1 VRVII
6 MQLVISPDGTT
17 RCLYGEAIDL
27 PTLGQVTINRG
38 SHVEPDD
45 QGQWWADMAP
55 VSGPRLGPHTRRS
68 EALQAE
74 VAWLEA
80 NWLGPA
86 G

>member
-1 VRVII
+1 
-6 MQLVISPDGTT
+6 MLLVITPDGTT

-27 PTLGQVTINRG
+27 HTLGLVTIARG

-55 VSGPRLGPHTRRS
+55 RDGPRLGPYARRS

-80 NWLGPA
+80 NWLCPA
-86 G
+86 S

>member
-1 VRVII
+1 
-6 MQLVISPDGTT
+6 MQLVITLDGTT
-17 RCLYGEAIDL
+17 RCIYGEDIDL
-27 PTLGQVTINRG
+27 HTLGQVTIARG

-45 QGQWWADMAP
+45 QGQWWADMSP
-55 VSGPRLGPHTRRS
+55 VSGPRLGPYVRRS

-80 NWLGPA
+80 NWLCPA

>member
-1 VRVII
+1 
-6 MQLVISPDGTT
+6 MQLVITPDGTT
-17 RCLYGEAIDL
+17 RCIYAEGIDL
-27 PTLGQVTINRG
+27 TTLGQVTIARG

-45 QGQWWADMAP
+45 LSQWWADMSP
-55 VSGPRLGPHTRRS
+55 VSGPRLGPYVRRS

-80 NWLGPA
+80 NWLCPA